1 MKPIAP
7 TMVLFLGLVTAS
19 AVEAQ
24 SAKDVAAGQIQ
35 RAHAAWLVSRAAP
48 EARTG
53 LADLSADRGGTK
65 ASATI
70 SDCTCPAAKA
80 T

>member
-19 AVEAQ
+19 AAEAQ

-53 LADLSADRGGTK
+53 LAD
-65 ASATI
+65 
-70 SDCTCPAAKA
+70 
-80 T
+80 